1 MTFTFIVT
9 SWNIEDYISRCLHS
23 LAPCLRPGDQ
33 LIIVDD
39 GSDDCTCEEI
49 ETCFDMLASRG
60 VALLPI
66 FLGSNTQGG
75 VGIPANVG
83 LAEATGEAI
92 FFVDGD
98 DWVDPVGLNA
108 ARQRFDRTSHDILI
122 ANYNVYHE
130 VEDRFSAPPDTPLWN
145 HVPHTNT
152 EEARRHLALQL
163 VGVPWRKIYKT
174 SFLTQNQIRFPEG
187 PFFYEDNPFHWQV
200 CLAAR
205 DIHFFDRVVCSHRVG
220 RTGQTMA
227 ATGTELTVFF
237 GHYERIVSQLKTH
250 KYRPD
255 ALRWLLENMA
265 WHIDRLSSAAYW
277 TYAVRAE
284 ETLSRIPQE
293 DWDAMR
299 HDPVALRAWG
309 PARML
314 ARGDISGVVSIWQQ
328 QAMLRRL
335 DHLENRVEQSDES
348 TAHSH
353 SRLIHLLEGIS
364 AVQEFEAL
372 RALSVDRLPRKDVFF

>member
-9 SWNIEDYISRCLHS
+9 SWNIEDYIRLCLHS
-23 LAPCLRPGDQ
+23 IAACLRPGDQ

-49 ETCFDMLASRG
+49 EACFDMLSSRG
-60 VALLPI
+60 ADILTV
-66 FLGSNTQGG
+66 FLGTNTQGG
-75 VGIPANVG
+75 VGIPANIG

-108 ARQRFDRTSHDILI
+108 ARQRFEKIDCDILI

-130 VEDRFSAPPDTPLWN
+130 TKDRFSAPPDMPLWN
-145 HVPHTNT
+145 QLPHQRAA
-152 EEARRHLALQL
+152 EERQHLALQM
-163 VGVPWRKIYKT
+163 VGVPWRKVYKA
-174 SFLTQNQIRFPEG
+174 SFLNKNQFRFPEG

-200 CLAAR
+200 CLAATNI
-205 DIHFFDRVVCSHRVG
+205 DFIDRVVCSHRVG
-220 RTGQTMA
+220 RAGQTIA
-227 ATGTELTVFF
+227 ATGTELMVFF
-237 GHYERIVSQLKTH
+237 SHYERIVSQLKTPR
-250 KYRPD
+250 YRPD

-277 TYAVRAE
+277 PYAVRAE
-284 ETLSRIPQE
+284 ETLSLIPKE

-299 HDPVALRAWG
+299 DDPVALRAWG

-314 ARGDISGVVSIWQQ
+314 AGGDIAGVVANWQQ
-328 QAMLRRL
+328 QAIFRRLEYLEKRIEQSEQDIAHRL
-335 DHLENRVEQSDES
+335 DHLSHISDG
-348 TAHSH
+348 
-353 SRLIHLLEGIS
+353 LF

-372 RALSVDRLPRKDVFF
+372 SVLSADRLPRKQALS